1 MGFLWLVML
10 KSNDFISSLK
20 YRLFIL
26 QVIEVLVFFLY
37 VRMQAQDLDRVFQPL
52 HTREDCAKWAAIAM
66 LADHFLAA
74 ANVGN
79 TAFWAGYKHHKK

>member
-1 MGFLWLVML
+1 
-10 KSNDFISSLK
+10 
-20 YRLFIL
+20 
-26 QVIEVLVFFLY
+26 
-37 VRMQAQDLDRVFQPL
+37 MQAQDLDRVFQPL